1 MKDHRCTSRRKFALM
16 SPPDHPLN
24 SEGVWCEVL
33 RRPPSSR
40 PALFLDRD
48 GVVVEDTGYLCR
60 IEDIVMIRGAS
71 SVIAAA
77 NKNGVAVVL
86 VTNQA
91 GIGRGYYGWSE
102 FKRVQQAIVEILAD
116 EGARLDAVYACA
128 HHPEGRDVFAH
139 PDHPAR
145 KPNPGMLLQ
154 ASSDLAIDP
163 TTSWLV
169 GDKASDVEAARRAG
183 LAGAMQVATGHGLAE
198 RQYVADL
205 KTRSFEIRFGRSI
218 ADAMALPI
226 LSLITDAR

>member
-1 MKDHRCTSRRKFALM
+1 MKDHRCTSRRKFASM

-33 RRPPSSR
+33 RRPLSGR

-48 GVVVEDTGYLCR
+48 GVVIEDTDYLCR
-60 IEDIVMIRGAS
+60 VEDIVMIHGAS

-77 NKNGVAVVL
+77 NKNSVPVVL
-86 VTNQA
+86 VSNQA

-102 FKRVQQAIVEILAD
+102 FRRVQQAIVEILAE

-128 HHPEGRDVFAH
+128 HHPEGRDGFAH

-145 KPNPGMLLQ
+145 KPNPGMLLE
-154 ASSDLAIDP
+154 AASDLAIDL

-169 GDKASDVEAARRAG
+169 GDKASDVEAAKRAG
-183 LAGAMQVATGHGLAE
+183 LAGAMQVTTGHGLAE
-198 RQYVADL
+198 RQYLAGL
-205 KTRSFEIRFGRSI
+205 QTRNFEMRFGRSI
-218 ADAMALPI
+218 TEAMALPI
-226 LSLITDAR
+226 LSTMKGV